1 MENDITE
8 ETEEKETMT
17 AQEAE
22 EFLNEMRKVFSIV
35 RILDQKNF
43 ERDENHLNE
52 HGAFPCQCYEFW
64 KKNRFCENCISMKT
78 FRDKKQRSKLE
89 FLDSTIYQVISHY
102 VEVDGEPCVIELI
115 SQLDEDALVDNDGR
129 MHLLK
134 KLTGYN
140 KELYTDALTGTY
152 NRRYYEDR
160 LKKMKE
166 AAGVAMID
174 LDDFKM
180 YNDTYGHRAG
190 DKVLDAVVKVI
201 RKCIRKSDILVRYGG
216 DEFLL
221 ILKDIGE
228 ADFVQKL
235 HTIQEE
241 IHQTRIQEYEKIRLS
256 VSIGG
261 VRMKEETL
269 EEAINR
275 ADHFMYQAKTQKNM
289 VVTEERKLQTAGEEK
304 VENSKMSKKSK
315 KSRSHRV
322 MIVDDSEMNRFLLR
336 EMLGQELEILE
347 AENGEECLELLQ
359 RYGTDISLVLLDI
372 VMPLKSGF
380 EVLEEMDKNHWLGEI
395 PVIMISS
402 EDSAAAIR
410 QAYELGVTDYISRP
424 FDAQVV
430 YRRVMNTIKLYT
442 RQRHLVDLV
451 KDQFYEKEKNNRMM
465 IAILSKIVEFRSG
478 ESGSHMLHINMLTE
492 WLLEELVHRTDQ
504 YPLSWTDRLLICT
517 ASSLHDI
524 GKIGIPESILNKR
537 GKLTAE
543 ELEEMK
549 KHTLIGASILKNLG
563 RYQKEPLLET
573 AYQICRWHHERY
585 DGKGYPDGLK
595 GEEIPIA
602 AQIVSLANA
611 YDALVSDRGYRKV
624 YSHDTA
630 LKMILD
636 GECGSFNPL
645 LLECLRRIHTK
656 IRQEYEKAALG
667 RKEDS
672 FLKDDGKTKELFFQ
686 TIAKESEDF

>member
-241 IHQTRIQEYEKIRLS
+241 IHQTRIQEYKKIRLS

-269 EEAINR
+269 EEAVNR

-304 VENSKMSKKSK
+304 VENSKMSK

-410 QAYELGVTDYISRP
+410 RAYELGVTDYISRP

-451 KDQFYEKEKNNRMM
+451 KDQLYEKEKNNRMM

-478 ESGSHMLHINMLTE
+478 ESGSHVLHINMLTE

-537 GKLTAE
+537 GKLTTE

>member
-269 EEAINR
+269 EEAVNR

-304 VENSKMSKKSK
+304 VENSKMSK

-410 QAYELGVTDYISRP
+410 RAYELGVTDYISRP

-451 KDQFYEKEKNNRMM
+451 KDQLYEKEKNNRMM
-465 IAILSKIVEFRSG
+465 ITILSKIVEFRSG
-478 ESGSHMLHINMLTE
+478 ESGSHVLHINMLTE

-537 GKLTAE
+537 GKLTTE